1 MGFTAQNV
9 VFVYTS
15 HLQNRL
21 AEKSI
26 SLERLTG
33 KHYRIHRLIIPVQGY
48 QQNIRLEKIIVSFIH
63 QEYFFN
69 LKYMINH
76 EEYEPLFTT

>member
-1 MGFTAQNV
+1 MGLTVQNV

-48 QQNIRLEKIIVSFIH
+48 QQNIRLEKIIVSIIH

-69 LKYMINH
+69 LKYRVTYQ
-76 EEYEPLFTT
+76 EYETLLTN